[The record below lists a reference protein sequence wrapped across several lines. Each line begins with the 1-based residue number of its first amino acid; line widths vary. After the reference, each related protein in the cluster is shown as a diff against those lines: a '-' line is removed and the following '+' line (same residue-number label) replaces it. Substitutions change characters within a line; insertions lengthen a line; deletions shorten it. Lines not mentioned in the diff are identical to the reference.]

1 MYDGW
6 ICIFAVFIE
15 MQIRQVVLPPLN
27 SLSFNSHKT
36 HGVSPAPELFLPDKY
51 SHLLLKPNL
60 ALYTTVILKTNNQ
73 DAVEMQI
80 ISWFNSQLKN
90 WRLKY
95 GTNDSISTGFP
106 LLWSFSGLYSQ
117 SAIYTVFPFFLLSC
131 FWSMLWVI
139 VHPLC
144 IAKHTTV
151 KLCCIGL
158 NLSRR
163 SSVQVCDRS
172 ECGFFSFRLW
182 YRLSL
187 LHSSALFQNLPGF
200 FRFAWVGLTQF
211 NQTLSMRLH
220 ADAHS
225 RLQVNFK

>member
-60 ALYTTVILKTNNQ
+60 ALYTTLILKINNQ

-90 WRLKY
+90 WGLKY

-106 LLWSFSGLYSQ
+106 LYDPFSGLYSQ
-117 SAIYTVFPFFLLSC
+117 SAIYAVFPFFLLSC

-172 ECGFFSFRLW
+172 ECGLLRVFSFRLW

-200 FRFAWVGLTQF
+200 F
-211 NQTLSMRLH
+211 
-220 ADAHS
+220 
-225 RLQVNFK
+225 

>member
-60 ALYTTVILKTNNQ
+60 ALYTPLILKINNQ

-90 WRLKY
+90 WGLKY
-95 GTNDSISTGFP
+95 GTNDSISHP
-106 LLWSFSGLYSQ
+106 FSGLYSQ
-117 SAIYTVFPFFLLSC
+117 SVIYAVFPFFLLSC

-139 VHPLC
+139 VHHCVLLSTQQSNFAALGW
-144 IAKHTTV
+144 IWAE
-151 KLCCIGL
+151 GL
-158 NLSRR
+158 ASKCAIVQNVDC
-163 SSVQVCDRS
+163 SV
-172 ECGFFSFRLW
+172 FSFRLW

>member
-90 WRLKY
+90 WGLKY

-151 KLCCIGL
+151 KT
-158 NLSRR
+158 
-163 SSVQVCDRS
+163 
-172 ECGFFSFRLW
+172 
-182 YRLSL
+182 L
-187 LHSSALFQNLPGF
+187 LHWAESEQK
-200 FRFAWVGLTQF
+200 V
-211 NQTLSMRLH
+211 
-220 ADAHS
+220 
-225 RLQVNFK
+225 